1 MSLDPEESFAQVEAD
16 VRRAEARAA
25 QMPAFEAAVA
35 SVRGTGR
42 SRGRDVVVHVDSGGR
57 VVDLRLSE
65 AALARGAQ
73 RLAAE
78 VLATIRWAE
87 ADARESTLRAV
98 ADLLGDDDPI
108 VAQLR
113 AEDTLTAAPERTA
126 AHGR

>member
-1 MSLDPEESFAQVEAD
+1 VPLDPEESFAQVEAD
-16 VRRAEARAA
+16 VRRAELRAA
-25 QMPAFEAAVA
+25 QMPAFEATVS

-42 SRGRDVVVHVDSGGR
+42 SRGRDVIAQVDSGGR

-73 RLAAE
+73 RLSAE
-78 VLATIRWAE
+78 ILSTIRHAE

-98 ADLLGDDDPI
+98 SELLGAEDPI

-113 AEDTLTAAPERTA
+113 DTEPASPERTL
-126 AHGR
+126 HGR

>member
-1 MSLDPEESFAQVEAD
+1 MPLDPEESFAQVEAD
-16 VRRAEARAA
+16 VRRAELRAA
-25 QMPAFEAAVA
+25 QMPAFEATVA

-42 SRGRDVVVHVDSGGR
+42 SRGRDVIAQVDSGGR

-73 RLAAE
+73 RLSAE
-78 VLATIRWAE
+78 ILSTIRHAE

-98 ADLLGDDDPI
+98 SELLGADDPI

-113 AEDTLTAAPERTA
+113 DTEPASPERTL
-126 AHGR
+126 HGR